1 MSHIAFLLHNHFEQ
15 SEYDEVK
22 NKLEQKGHQTT
33 LITTNDSKQVQAMQG
48 DVDKSETFTADLF
61 AKDADI
67 VSYDALV
74 LPGGTVN
81 SDTLRHNDVAKQ
93 LIKDFYA
100 TNKPLAAI
108 CHAAWALIDTG
119 IAKGKTL
126 TAYQSVKTDLVN
138 AGATFVDE
146 SVQVDGQ
153 IITSRNPN
161 DIDDF
166 VDAIDKALTA

>member
-1 MSHIAFLLHNHFEQ
+1 MSHIAFLLHNYFEQ
-15 SEYDEVK
+15 SEYEEVK
-22 NKLEQKGHQTT
+22 NKLEQKGHKTT
-33 LITTNDSKQVQAMQG
+33 LITTNDEKQVQAMQG
-48 DVDKSETFTADLF
+48 DVEKSDTFIADLF

-67 VSYDALV
+67 TSYDALI

-81 SDTLRHNDVAKQ
+81 ADNLRHQDNAKQ
-93 LIKDFYA
+93 IIKEFYQ
-100 TNKPLAAI
+100 TQKPLAAI
-108 CHAAWALIDTG
+108 CHAAWALIDTD

-138 AGATFVDE
+138 AGANFVDV

-153 IITSRNPN
+153 LITSRNPN

-166 VDAIDKALTA
+166 VNAIDKALTA